1 MVAAC
6 IAGVIVAAMTQ
17 IGERVV
23 GMFNGIQF

>member
-17 IGERVV
+17 IGENVL
-23 GMFNGIQF
+23 GLFSSIHF